1 MYMLMNIYVILY
13 YESVQ
18 LLYTTVSNGTVL
30 IWAYISVQYRDTYV
44 LLSYVGYH
52 YLTTPSFSLL

>member
-1 MYMLMNIYVILY
+1 MYMLMNIYVTIY

-30 IWAYISVQYRDTYV
+30 IWTYNV
-44 LLSYVGYH
+44 FNIGIH
-52 YLTTPSFSLL
+52 M